1 MELNTSQYKL
11 SLINRFLKRTFDIIF
26 ALIGLI
32 VTGWVIIIF
41 YILIRISYK
50 ESGFF
55 KQNRVGK
62 DGEVFQIVK
71 LKSMRNIKGI
81 TTTVTVDGD
90 PRITPIGKFI
100 RKTKIDELPQLYN
113 VLIGDM
119 SFVGPRPDVEE
130 LINLLPNNEK
140 QVYLSIRPGITGP
153 ATLKYKNEEEIL
165 ANVKDPEKYNIEVI
179 FRDKVDINIS
189 YIKNYSFIND
199 IKLIFFT
206 IFK

>member
-1 MELNTSQYKL
+1 MELKTNQYNL

-32 VTGWVIIIF
+32 VTGWVIIMF

-55 KQNRVGK
+55 KQNRVGR
-62 DGEVFQIVK
+62 DGELFQIVK

-130 LINLLPNNEK
+130 LINLLPTNEK

-165 ANVKDPEKYNIEVI
+165 AKVKDPEKYNIEVI
-179 FRDKVDINIS
+179 FRDKVDINID
-189 YIKNYSFIND
+189 YIKKYSFIKD
-199 IKLIFFT
+199 IKFIILT
-206 IFK
+206 IF

>member
-1 MELNTSQYKL
+1 MELKTNQYNL
-11 SLINRFLKRTFDIIF
+11 SLINRFLKRTFDITF
-26 ALIGLI
+26 SLIGLV

-41 YILIRISYK
+41 YFLIKIFYK

-55 KQNRVGK
+55 KQNRVGR
-62 DGEVFQIVK
+62 DGKIFKIVK
-71 LKSMRNIKGI
+71 LKSMRNIEGI

-130 LINLLPNNEK
+130 LINSLPCNEK
-140 QVYLSIRPGITGP
+140 NIYLSIRPGITGP
-153 ATLKYKNEEEIL
+153 ATLKYKNEEDIL
-165 ANVKDPEKYNIEVI
+165 AKVKNPEKYNKDII
-179 FRDKVDINIS
+179 FNDKVNINIE
-189 YIKNYSFIND
+189 YIKNYSFIKD
-199 IKLIFFT
+199 IKYIFNT
-206 IFK
+206 IL